1 MSDDLNVYL
10 RSDKV
15 GRLSLDARRHF
26 VFTYDQEWLTN
37 TAAVPL
43 SLHLPLQA
51 EPFAD
56 EQARPFFAN
65 LLPESDLRR
74 ALARKL
80 GLSEQNDFA
89 LLEAVGGECAGAV
102 SLLPD
107 NMPLPDTGSYRVLN
121 DDDLNALVDELPTR
135 PMLAGEQGIRLSLA
149 GAQNKL
155 PVYFDGQHISVPL
168 GNAPSSHILK
178 PPIVQYPHTVENEYF
193 CMRLAERVG
202 LSVPSVTLLHK
213 RKSLYLIERYDR
225 DLKADRSIER
235 IHQEDFCQALGILPD
250 QKYEKEGGPGIKQC
264 FMLLRDHS
272 VFPVPDMR
280 ALLDWVVFNYLIGN
294 ADSHAKNISLLLMQ
308 GGPHLA
314 PFYDLMCTAVYPDL
328 AIKLAMKIG
337 GEDRPKWIITR
348 RWQSFA
354 DDIGVGYK
362 LVRLRLMTMKESIS
376 ESAQEL
382 RDEFIAEHGPCTT
395 IDKILGIIKQRYDK
409 TTAALNA
416 AENEA

>member
-1 MSDDLNVYL
+1 MSNDLNVYL
-10 RSDKV
+10 RGDKV

-26 VFTYDQEWLTN
+26 VFIYDQEWLTN

-43 SLHLPLQA
+43 SLHLPLHA

-107 NMPLPDTGSYRVLN
+107 NMPLPDTGSYRILN
-121 DDDLNALVDELPTR
+121 EDDLNALVDELPTR

-155 PVYFDGQHISVPL
+155 PVHFDGQHISVPL
-168 GNAPSSHILK
+168 DNAPSSHILK
-178 PPIVQYPHTVENEYF
+178 PPIVQYPHSVENEYF

-202 LSVPSVTLLHK
+202 LSVPRVTLLRK
-213 RKSLYLIERYDR
+213 RKNLYLIERYDR
-225 DLKADRSIER
+225 DSKADGSIER

-272 VFPVPDMR
+272 VFPVSDMR

-294 ADSHAKNISLLLMQ
+294 ADAHAKNISLLLMQ
-308 GGPHLA
+308 DGPRLA
-314 PFYDLMCTAVYPDL
+314 PCYDLMCTAAYPDL
-328 AIKLAMKIG
+328 TDKLAMKIG
-337 GEDRPKWIITR
+337 GEDRPSWIIAR
-348 RWQSFA
+348 RWQAFA
-354 DDIGVGYK
+354 EDIGVAYK
-362 LVRLRLMTMKESIS
+362 LVRQRLLFMKESIH
-376 ESAQEL
+376 ESAQAL
-382 RDEFIAEHGPCTT
+382 RDEFIVEHGSCIV
-395 IDKILGIIKQRYDK
+395 IDNILGVINQRYDK
-409 TTAALNA
+409 ITAALV